1 MNKAFAF
8 NWIYFPNFLCYTIIK
23 QITGGVYM
31 IKKRIHLI
39 YSIVLSIVSIIAG
52 ICLIAACISIY
63 NIGDRPFT
71 PETVSAAFSTIAVP
85 VYLCL
90 ALILGGFI
98 LDGFSPSPK
107 AKNIPEKQY
116 AALLEKQ
123 YRKDISLRNNRERR
137 NRMLHNA
144 IALGLLAVGSIVF
157 LLYGANG
164 ANFDT
169 HDITGSMEKAMY
181 VLLPCMAVPFG
192 YGVFAAYY
200 AKRSM
205 KRELE
210 MLKKAEAS
218 ADAVPAQK
226 KACRLPFMAV
236 RWALLAVGICLLVYG
251 FFSGG
256 TEDVLTKAVNICTE
270 CVGLG

>member
-1 MNKAFAF
+1 M
-8 NWIYFPNFLCYTIIK
+8 T
-23 QITGGVYM
+23 
-31 IKKRIHLI
+31 KKRIHLV
-39 YSIVLSIVSIIAG
+39 YSILLSVVSIIAG

-63 NIGDRPFT
+63 NIGERPYT

-98 LDGFSPSPK
+98 LDSFSPAPN
-107 AKNIPEKQY
+107 AKNFPKKQY

-123 YRKDISLRNNRERR
+123 YRKDSALRNNRERK
-137 NRMLHNA
+137 NRMLHNC
-144 IALGLLAVGSIVF
+144 IALGLLIAGSIVF
-157 LLYGANG
+157 LIYGTNG

-200 AKRSM
+200 AKGSM

-210 MLKKAEAS
+210 MLKQTEIS
-218 ADAVPAQK
+218 ADAVPLEK
-226 KACRLPFMAV
+226 KPCRFPFMAV

-251 FFSGG
+251 FFAGG